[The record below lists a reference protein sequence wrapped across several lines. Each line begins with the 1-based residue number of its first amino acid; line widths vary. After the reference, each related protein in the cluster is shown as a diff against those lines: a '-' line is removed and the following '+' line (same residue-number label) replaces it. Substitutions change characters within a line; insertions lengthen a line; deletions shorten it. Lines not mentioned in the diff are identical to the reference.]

1 MTSMLRGSNRRLI
14 VSNQRVGCPLLG
26 DRDVEHC
33 LSCPYLIAL
42 DLKASDPWISC
53 RVPDASSPL
62 DLFSL
67 YGKE

>member
-1 MTSMLRGSNRRLI
+1 MLRGSHRRLI
-14 VSNQRVGCPLLG
+14 ASNQRVGCPQLG
-26 DRDVEHC
+26 DRNVEHC
-33 LSCPYLIAL
+33 VSCPYLTAL
-42 DLKASDPWISC
+42 DLDAPDPWISC